1 MLTPFLHVPCSIV
14 LQCTPGILAVFG
26 PRLGFRGACPP
37 KGRAHAEFPTLAKHD
52 RFQLEASATP
62 ESRKPLL
69 NWVSGTGIY
78 MGYKVL

>member
-1 MLTPFLHVPCSIV
+1 MFPAALCCNV
-14 LQCTPGILAVFG
+14 TPGILAVFG

-62 ESRKPLL
+62 RKPKAFAEL
-69 NWVSGTGIY
+69 GF
-78 MGYKVL
+78 GYRDIHGV